1 MKTGRGGRTCSREAA
16 AANYRLSCGGTKRWC
31 ARSSAGLRVLPND
44 NVTPAGRIERLRGY
58 PVATNSNEQ
67 AAAEQPGLNGING
80 GAAAEHAAPKD
91 RPLDP
96 ELLSQITAFRTR
108 IQASVGE
115 VVLAMLNLPRY
126 RNQTLADVMHLVVE
140 PMIRDR
146 IAIAKSGG
154 DGKLEETAGIAIWAS
169 VSDEVD
175 AKIREQIQARVF
187 PVRLKAE
194 DWNSGDTH
202 WLLDVIAPSQK
213 VATAVLANFKQVV
226 KDKPVRIHPI
236 VSQLVDPAVLDKMKV
251 RPVGEAGG
259 GSLGTHNGLATRTLR
274 KAADSDRE

>member
-1 MKTGRGGRTCSREAA
+1 MAKNTNGKT
-16 AANYRLSCGGTKRWC
+16 
-31 ARSSAGLRVLPND
+31 
-44 NVTPAGRIERLRGY
+44 VTAEK
-58 PVATNSNEQ
+58 PV
-67 AAAEQPGLNGING
+67 LNGIEG
-80 GAAAEHAAPKD
+80 GAAGEPAAKD
-91 RPLDP
+91 RTLNP
-96 ELLSQITAFRTR
+96 ELLAQITAFKAK

-126 RNQTLADVMHLVVE
+126 RNQSLADVMHLVVE
-140 PMIRDR
+140 PLTRDR
-146 IAIAKSGG
+146 IAIAKVGG

-194 DWNSGDTH
+194 DWTSGDTH

-226 KDKPVRIHPI
+226 KDKPIRIHPL
-236 VSQLVDPAVLDKMKV
+236 VSQLVDPAVLEKMKV
-251 RPVGEAGG
+251 KPVSEAESKGQ
-259 GSLGTHNGLATRTLR
+259 GT
-274 KAADSDRE
+274 

>member
-1 MKTGRGGRTCSREAA
+1 MAKST
-16 AANYRLSCGGTKRWC
+16 NGT
-31 ARSSAGLRVLPND
+31 S
-44 NVTPAGRIERLRGY
+44 
-58 PVATNSNEQ
+58 
-67 AAAEQPGLNGING
+67 AAAEKPVLNGIKG
-80 GAAAEHAAPKD
+80 GVPAGEAAPEA
-91 RPLDP
+91 RALDP
-96 ELLSQITAFRTR
+96 EVLAQITAFKTR

-140 PMIRDR
+140 PMTRDR

-154 DGKLEETAGIAIWAS
+154 EGKMEETAGIAIWAS

-194 DWNSGDTH
+194 DWNSGETT

-236 VSQLVDPAVLDKMKV
+236 VSQLVDPAVLEKMKV
-251 RPVGEAGG
+251 KPVGEAGNKG
-259 GSLGTHNGLATRTLR
+259 ESA
-274 KAADSDRE
+274 

>member
-1 MKTGRGGRTCSREAA
+1 MAKSTNGKTV
-16 AANYRLSCGGTKRWC
+16 
-31 ARSSAGLRVLPND
+31 SA
-44 NVTPAGRIERLRGY
+44 EK
-58 PVATNSNEQ
+58 PV
-67 AAAEQPGLNGING
+67 LNGIEG
-80 GAAAEHAAPKD
+80 GAAAEPAAAKD
-91 RPLDP
+91 RTLDP
-96 ELLSQITAFRTR
+96 ALLAQITAFKAK

-126 RNQTLADVMHLVVE
+126 RNQSLADVMHLVVE
-140 PMIRDR
+140 PLTRDR
-146 IAIAKSGG
+146 IAIAKVGG
-154 DGKLEETAGIAIWAS
+154 EGKLEETAGIAIWAS

-226 KDKPVRIHPI
+226 KDKPIRIHPL
-236 VSQLVDPAVLDKMKV
+236 VSQLVDPAVLEKMKV
-251 RPVGEAGG
+251 RPVGEAEGKVESKVESKG
-259 GSLGTHNGLATRTLR
+259 QGT
-274 KAADSDRE
+274 

>member
-1 MKTGRGGRTCSREAA
+1 M
-16 AANYRLSCGGTKRWC
+16 
-31 ARSSAGLRVLPND
+31 
-44 NVTPAGRIERLRGY
+44 
-58 PVATNSNEQ
+58 ATNSNEQ

>member
-1 MKTGRGGRTCSREAA
+1 
-16 AANYRLSCGGTKRWC
+16 
-31 ARSSAGLRVLPND
+31 
-44 NVTPAGRIERLRGY
+44 
-58 PVATNSNEQ
+58 VAKSTNGKS
-67 AAAEQPGLNGING
+67 AAAEKPVLNGING
-80 GAAAEHAAPKD
+80 GAPAEQAAAKD
-91 RPLDP
+91 RTLDP
-96 ELLSQITAFRTR
+96 EVLAQITAFKTR
-108 IQASVGE
+108 IQAGIGE

-140 PMIRDR
+140 PMTRDR
-146 IAIAKSGG
+146 IAIARAGG
-154 DGKLEETAGIAIWAS
+154 EGKIEETAGIAIWAS

-194 DWNSGDTH
+194 DWTSGETY

-236 VSQLVDPAVLDKMKV
+236 VSQLVDPAVLEKMKV
-251 RPVGEAGG
+251 RPVGEAEGKTAE
-259 GSLGTHNGLATRTLR
+259 GTG
-274 KAADSDRE
+274 K